1 MAYRA
6 LYRTYRPKT
15 FKEVVGQKPI
25 VTTLQNALKDGKIA
39 HAYLFC
45 GPRGTGKTTMARLF
59 AKALN
64 CSKGIGEECNQCEN
78 CMDILEGKHPDV
90 YEIDAA
96 SNSGVDNV
104 RKLIEQVSF
113 APILGRY
120 KVYIID
126 EVHSMTGA
134 AFNALLKTLE
144 EPPANVVFILA
155 TTEPDEVLPTILSRV
170 QRFDFSKV
178 SEQDLIMNMEKILE
192 KEGVSYEEEALQ
204 IIARLAQGG
213 VRDSLSLLDQAISYG
228 GDKVTAEDVDTLFGL
243 MKISDELELVKAIHL
258 NDVKGA
264 MAILKDKY
272 AKGADV
278 LKLHDDLT
286 NIYKDLLVFGTTR
299 DQSLLT
305 YLKPDEA
312 LKTLVTPSE
321 IRRNLSVLIK
331 ARRDYKTALNAFD
344 QFELTLLSLTIKEQF
359 EENEPERIEKA
370 PEIKT
375 IPLSEIKTPAPS
387 VPVQTP
393 STVVVEEK
401 KAEEVSKPTTITTSS
416 LDRFD
421 QLPESGEGLTITKDQ
436 IINIMV
442 QGNKS
447 IKQDILKD
455 WETKLKSVPNSD
467 SLSYLAS
474 QLMRCTPCIAAP
486 GVLVVKSFFKGV
498 VGTINLYSNVEKTKQ
513 LTKKLFNMELRVVGI
528 ENGPYIDFVN
538 AFMNLSQADDLP
550 SPTPIDLPDGSK
562 KDVAPAGPTNAEKF
576 MDSLGL
582 NPSGNK
588 Q

>member
-178 SEQDLIMNMEKILE
+178 SEQDLIMNMKKILE

-258 NDVKGA
+258 NDVKEA

-272 AKGADV
+272 SKGADV

-321 IRRNLSVLIK
+321 IRRNLAVLIK

-359 EENEPERIEKA
+359 EEPIETEQVEKA

-375 IPLSEIKTPAPS
+375 IPLSEIKVATPVAPIKEPEPA
-387 VPVQTP
+387 VE
-393 STVVVEEK
+393 EEK
-401 KAEEVSKPTTITTSS
+401 KPEEAKPTTITTSS

-421 QLPESGEGLTITKDQ
+421 QLPDSGEGLTITKDQ

-447 IKQDILKD
+447 VKQEILKD
-455 WETKLKSVPNSD
+455 WETKLKSIPNSD

-474 QLMRCTPCIAAP
+474 QLIRCFPCIAAP

-498 VGTINLYSNVEKTKQ
+498 IGTINLYSNIENTKQ

-528 ENGPYIDFVN
+528 ENGPYIDYVN

-550 SPTPIDLPDGSK
+550 APAPIELPDGK
-562 KDVAPAGPTNAEKF
+562 KATPPVGPTNAEKF

-582 NPSGNK
+582 NSPDKK